1 MPKLP
6 SKDTLSPSETKVG
19 HSFEVRLKENK
30 KFVRFLVGFSMWR
43 YMRLPQIQRFYEE
56 VDVSDPVATN
66 LMQ

>member
-30 KFVRFLVGFSMWR
+30 IFVRFFCFSMWR

-56 VDVSDPVATN
+56 VDVANPVATN

>member
-30 KFVRFLVGFSMWR
+30 IFVCFFVCFSMWR

-56 VDVSDPVATN
+56 VTLLTP
-66 LMQ
+66 